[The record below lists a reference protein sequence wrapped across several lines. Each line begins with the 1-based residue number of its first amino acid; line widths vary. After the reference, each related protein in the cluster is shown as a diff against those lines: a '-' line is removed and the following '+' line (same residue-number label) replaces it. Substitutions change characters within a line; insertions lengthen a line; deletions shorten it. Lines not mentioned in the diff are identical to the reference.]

1 MADIENPAENPTTFT
16 DDDKFAEE
24 IVETGVIRKTVT
36 RSMRIQEVS
45 CPNCYTKKNNSL
57 FKSAHRSDDRD

>member
-1 MADIENPAENPTTFT
+1 MADIENPVEKSETFT

-45 CPNCYTKKNNSL
+45 Q
-57 FKSAHRSDDRD
+57 

>member
-1 MADIENPAENPTTFT
+1 MADIENPAENPETFT

-24 IVETGVIRKTVT
+24 IVETGVVRKTVT

-45 CPNCYTKKNNSL
+45 FL
-57 FKSAHRSDDRD
+57 VFF